1 MTYREL
7 RQLHYL
13 NLEIKQDQER
23 LMQLRSEMSGISG
36 MNLSGIPH
44 GTVTSSQPERL
55 AIEIAEIETTIK
67 DKLLMCYHQ
76 RSRIER
82 YIAQIQ
88 DSLTRQIFTLRF
100 VKDFSWSKVAFIIGG
115 GNSADSVRM
124 HCQRYINSQK

>member
-13 NLEIKQDQER
+13 NLEIEHDKER
-23 LMQLRSEMSGISG
+23 LIQLRNEMSGISG
-36 MNLSGIPH
+36 INLSGMPH
-44 GTVTSSQPERL
+44 GTMICNQPERI
-55 AIEIAEIETTIK
+55 AIEISEIESTIK

-82 YIAQIQ
+82 YISQIQ

-100 VKDFSWSKVAFIIGG
+100 VEDFNWSKVAFIIGG
-115 GNSADSVRM
+115 GNSADSVKKR
-124 HCQRYINSQK
+124 CFRYITKNS